1 MTHLSRR
8 EFAALVA
15 SGAVAGAAA
24 PFAGDQTS
32 PRGSGVTAQ
41 DVIERIR
48 TSIGVEWRSETVDTV
63 KAGDPA
69 TAITGIVTTSL
80 ASMAVLQQ
88 AVKAGANLIVTNQPT
103 FYSRGDARTPPA
115 GRGAG
120 RGAAGAAPLPPPPAD
135 AVFTAKNA
143 FITRHNLVV
152 FRLSDHWKLRRPDPF
167 AQGLGATLGWTPH
180 QVTGDVSRYEIP
192 AVSLDA
198 LASTVKARL
207 NARGGVRVVGDPQA
221 RVQRVAILPGSTPI
235 TASLATLPAVDVIV
249 AGEVREWES
258 TEYVRDVVHA
268 GGRKGLILV
277 GRIVSDDA
285 GMQACASWLAPL
297 IPEVR
302 VRHLSAGDPYWRPA

>member
-15 SGAVAGAAA
+15 SGAVAGAAV
-24 PFAGDQTS
+24 PFAIGQAL
-32 PRGSGVTAQ
+32 PPGSGVTAQ

-48 TSIGVEWRSETVDTV
+48 KSIGVAWRSETVDTV
-63 KAGDPA
+63 KAGDAA
-69 TAITGIVTTSL
+69 TTITGIVTTSL

-88 AVKAGANLIVTNQPT
+88 AVKAGANLIITSQPT
-103 FYSRGDARTPPA
+103 FYSRGDTPTPPT

-120 RGAAGAAPLPPPPAD
+120 RGTAGAAPLPAD
-135 AVFTAKNA
+135 VVFTAKNA
-143 FITRHNLVV
+143 FITRHTLVV

-167 AQGLGATLGWTPH
+167 VQGLATTFGWTPP
-180 QVTGDVSRYEIP
+180 QVVGDVPRYDIP

-198 LASTVKARL
+198 LASTVKAKL

-235 TASLATLPAVDVIV
+235 AASLAALPTVDVIV

-268 GGRKGLILV
+268 SGRKGLILV
-277 GRIVSDDA
+277 GRIVSEDA

-302 VRHLSAGDPYWRPA
+302 VGHLSAGDPYWRPA